1 MKFGALREILTGDLK
16 GYKSIPFWSWN
27 NHVKEEV
34 LLAQIEDMRSAGI
47 GGFIMHAR
55 SGLKGVEYLG
65 EQWFSCIAACL
76 KKAKELGLEAWIYDE
91 NGWPSGIVGGKLLER
106 EDFLS
111 SYLTLEE
118 RGGFDKSAFAVYTLE
133 NGVFKRVVA
142 EGGTGKYYCV
152 YLNKN
157 PSYTDIL
164 NPDVVDEFIKETHEK
179 YYERFKDS
187 FGKELVGFF
196 TDEPQCCSLGIPFSP
211 YIEMEY
217 KKTGKDIKDGLIYL
231 FFDNACGY
239 KFKYDYYSVLN
250 YLYVHNYYEKLYD
263 WCSAHGCKLTGH
275 SINEEKLTHQM
286 WFCAG
291 VMPTYEYEHVPA
303 VDWLGRDCETLL
315 TFKQVGSAAQQ
326 LGKKQVL
333 TETFACSG
341 HDVTPREL
349 KSIAEMQY
357 FNGVNKMCHHLYP
370 YSLASQG
377 KYDCPPVF
385 SKQSNWFSEFKAFND
400 YFNRLG
406 YIISNTKEEA
416 EACVIHPIKSL
427 YLSYVKSDTVKLLET
442 VDKRFEEFLN
452 ELAYR
457 GVSYHIADETILQK
471 HGRIKDGKLVV
482 GNCVYNTVLVPEMQS
497 ICKTTYSLL
506 KEFKGKLW
514 VADKIG
520 YIDGVRSDVDLFSN
534 VGLREITE
542 NNKFGF
548 KVLKGKAFITE
559 RKGDI
564 GEFLFVKN
572 VSKTE
577 SCKVSVVGVSGE
589 YALLDLE
596 TLSLGITD
604 GEISLGGSE
613 SAVLYKTN
621 EFNATDNREVTE
633 KDITKRFKVSGVSE
647 NYFVLDKARYSLDGV
662 NFGKEKN
669 IQEIFECLLRCDY
682 RGNVVVRQYF
692 TVKEK
697 FVAKI
702 LVEKAK
708 YKYLRVNGK
717 EINLSQSEF
726 DVEFAEADIGS
737 IIVSGENVIEYALD
751 FYEHD
756 GVRYA
761 LFDPKATESVR
772 NCLYYDTSLENS
784 YIVGN
789 FIVKKDMS
797 LTKRRGNVDKFSHLE
812 KHGYPFF
819 YGSFTL
825 TGKLNYDG
833 KSKEV
838 MSFSGRF
845 LTAEITCGD
854 KSKGVVLSDKADVT
868 DLLKQG
874 ENVLQIKVKS
884 SLRNLFGPHHNK
896 LDVEKEQVFP
906 RHFTMLGE
914 WENGKPKGF
923 TEKYNL
929 VQFGIDKITLISAK
943 LR

>member
-1 MKFGALREILTGDLK
+1 MEFGALKEILTGDLT

-27 NHVKEEV
+27 NHIKEEA
-34 LLAQIEDMRSAGI
+34 LLAQIEDMYAAGI

-76 KKAKELGLEAWIYDE
+76 KKAKELGLEAWVYDE

-111 SYLTLEE
+111 CYMTLEE
-118 RGGFDKSAFAVYTLE
+118 RAAFDKDAFAVYTME
-133 NGVFKRVVA
+133 NGDFKRVKG
-142 EGGTGKYYCV
+142 EGGSAKYYCV
-152 YLNKN
+152 YLKQN

-164 NPDVVDEFIKETHEK
+164 NPNVVDEFIKETHEK

-196 TDEPQCCSLGIPFSP
+196 TDEPQCCPLGVPYSP
-211 YIEMEY
+211 YIAKEY
-217 KKTGKDIKDGLIYL
+217 EKAGKDVKDGLIYL
-231 FFDNACGY
+231 FFDNPCGY
-239 KFKYDYYSVLN
+239 KFKYDYYSIMN

-275 SINEEKLTHQM
+275 AINEEKLTHQM

-333 TETFACSG
+333 SETFACSG
-341 HDVTPREL
+341 HDVNPREL

-357 FNGVNKMCHHLYP
+357 FNGVNKMCQHLYP

-385 SKQSNWFSEFKAFND
+385 SRQSNWFKEFKTFND
-400 YFNRLG
+400 YFDRLG

-416 EACVIHPIKSL
+416 DVCVIHPVKSL
-427 YLSYVKSDTVKLLET
+427 YLSYVKADTPKLLGT
-442 VDKRFEEFLN
+442 VDKKFEELLN

-471 HGRIKDGKLVV
+471 HGGIKDGKLFV
-482 GNCVYNTVLVPEMQS
+482 GNCVYNTVIVPEMKS
-497 ICKTTYSLL
+497 ISKPTYDIL
-506 KEFKGKLW
+506 KDFNGKLW
-514 VADKIG
+514 LANKID
-520 YIDGVRSDVDLFSN
+520 YIDGVNSAVDLISN
-534 VGLREITE
+534 VGFEEITA
-542 NNKFGF
+542 NVKFGF
-548 KVLKGKAFITE
+548 KVLKGRAFITE
-559 RKGDI
+559 RKGEI
-564 GEFLFVKN
+564 GDFLFIKN
-572 VSKTE
+572 VSKND
-577 SCKVSVVGVSGE
+577 SCKVSVAGISGE

-596 TLSLGITD
+596 NLSLGAAD
-604 GEISLGGSE
+604 GEFTLGGAE
-613 SAVLYKTN
+613 SVIPYKAKGFGTA
-621 EFNATDNREVTE
+621 EKPALSE
-633 KDITKRFKVSGVSE
+633 KDITKQFTVSGVSE
-647 NYFVLDKARYSLDGV
+647 NYFVLDKACYSSDGV
-662 NFGKEKN
+662 NFSRARN
-669 IQEIFECLLRCDY
+669 IQDIFEFLLRQDY
-682 RGNVVVRQYF
+682 RGNLIIRQSF
-692 TVKEK
+692 SVKET
-697 FVAKI
+697 FAAKL

-708 YKYLRVNGK
+708 YKYFRLNGK
-717 EINLSQSEF
+717 DVELLQSAF
-726 DVEFAEADIGS
+726 DTEFAEADIEK
-737 IIVSGENVIEYALD
+737 IIVSGENVVEYALD

-761 LFDPKATESVR
+761 LFDPRATESVR
-772 NCLYYDTSLENS
+772 NCLYYDTSIENA
-784 YIVGN
+784 YIVGD
-789 FIVKKDMS
+789 FIVKKDLS
-797 LTKRRGNVDKFSHLE
+797 LTKRRGCVEKFSHFE
-812 KHGYPFF
+812 KRGYPFF
-819 YGSFTL
+819 YGNFTL

-833 KSKEV
+833 KSREII
-838 MSFSGRF
+838 SFKGRF
-845 LTAEITCGD
+845 LTAEITCGGNS
-854 KSKGVVLSDKADVT
+854 KSAVLSDRVDIT

-896 LDVEKEQVFP
+896 IDVEKEQVFP
-906 RHFTMLGE
+906 KHFTMLGE
-914 WENGKPKGF
+914 WETGKPKEF
-923 TEKYNL
+923 TEKYSL
-929 VQFGIDKITLISAK
+929 VQFGIDAITLTSTK
-943 LR
+943 